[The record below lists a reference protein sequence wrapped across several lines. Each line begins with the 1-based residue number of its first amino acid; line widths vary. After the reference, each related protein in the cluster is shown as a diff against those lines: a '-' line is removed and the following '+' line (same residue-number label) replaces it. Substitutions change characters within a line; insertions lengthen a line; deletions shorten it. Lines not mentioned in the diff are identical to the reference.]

1 MVLAGIALGTF
12 LSIGAV
18 LAGAWWIGWHPPSVP
33 QMWLDKSRA
42 NWQRA
47 AQSAAVALAVAVL
60 TRWPIAALTAGGITY
75 AWPKLFSTG
84 GEGKLHVARLEAIAT
99 WTESLRDT
107 IAAAVGL
114 EQAILASVDNSPDP
128 IKPQLQRLAGR
139 LRSHLPLPQS
149 LSAFA
154 EDFDDGSVDLVVAAL
169 VMNSRLRGSGLVST
183 LSALVVTA
191 RSELEMRTRVEE
203 ARKNLRRNART
214 IIGVTLVFSCG
225 LMVLSRDYL
234 SPYGTVS
241 GQLALCVVVGL
252 LVAGLWW
259 IQSASEVEPVPR
271 FLAGP
276 QQLHESDGI
285 RP

>member
-1 MVLAGIALGTF
+1 MGTCLAL
-12 LSIGAV
+12 GAV
-18 LAGAWWIGWHPPSVP
+18 LAGAWWLGWQPPNIP
-33 QMWLDKSRA
+33 DAWHQTFKSNWRRA
-42 NWQRA
+42 TQA
-47 AQSAAVALAVAVL
+47 AAVVLGVAVL

-75 AWPKLFSTG
+75 AWPKLFGSG
-84 GEGKLHVARLEAIAT
+84 NEGKLHVARLEAIAT

-114 EQAILASVDNSPDP
+114 EQAILSSVDNSPNP
-128 IKPQLQRLAGR
+128 IRPQLQRLAGR
-139 LRSHLPLPQS
+139 LRSHVPLPQS

-154 EDFDDGSVDLVVAAL
+154 DDFDDGSVDLVVAAL
-169 VMNSRLRGSGLVST
+169 VLNSRLRGSGLVST

-214 IIGVTLVFSCG
+214 IIGVTLLFACG
-225 LMVLSRDYL
+225 LLVLSRDYL
-234 SPYGTVS
+234 SPYGTFT

-252 LVAGLWW
+252 LIIGLWW
-259 IQSASEVEPVPR
+259 IQTASKVEPVPR
-271 FLAGP
+271 FLAGQP
-276 QQLHESDGI
+276 HAPERSGV